1 MFLVNVIVPVV
12 LIAGAGYLFA
22 RLVKFDLAPFTR
34 LSFYVLTPVLIFNS
48 MLSHSLSGAVLVNV
62 TLFVFASHAAF
73 LLLAFLGVRWTGW
86 DADTKT
92 AAVLSLTFGN
102 CGIYGLP
109 ILLFAFGD
117 EGFAIGVVYMVAQL
131 AFQVVFGVG
140 IASWKKGMS
149 LRSLVREI
157 FAVPWLLA
165 IALGVLVR
173 LTGLDLPVVVTRPVE
188 LLADAAIP
196 IQLLLL
202 GMTLTQVR
210 LGGLVRQAA
219 PLSVAKLVVPPLV
232 AWGLAVAFGFDVL
245 VRSVLILE
253 AGTPTAVNAL
263 ILSLQYNRR
272 SELSAAVVLLTTI
285 AGVAATSLLLW
296 LLT

>member
-22 RLVKFDLAPFTR
+22 RTVKSDLTPFTR
-34 LSFYVLTPVLIFNS
+34 LSFFVLTPILIFDA
-48 MLSHSLSGAVLVNV
+48 MLSHSLSSAVLANV

-73 LLLAFLGVRWTGW
+73 LLLAFLGVRWTRW

-109 ILLFAFGD
+109 VLLFAFGD

-131 AFQVVFGVG
+131 AFQVLFGVG
-140 IASWKKGMS
+140 VASWRKGMS
-149 LRSLVREI
+149 MRSLVREI

-165 IALGVLVR
+165 IALGVAVR
-173 LTGLDLPVVVTRPVE
+173 LSGLQLPAVIARPVE

-219 PLSVAKLVVPPLV
+219 PLSLAKLVVPPLV
-232 AWGLAVAFGFDVL
+232 AWGLAAAFGFNGL
-245 VRSVLILE
+245 VRSILILE

-285 AGVAATSLLLW
+285 AGVGVTSVLLW
-296 LLT
+296 LLG

>member
-22 RLVKFDLAPFTR
+22 RLVKFDLTPFTR
-34 LSFYVLTPVLIFNS
+34 LSFYVLTPILIFNS
-48 MLSHSLSGAVLVNV
+48 MLSHSLSGTVLVNV
-62 TLFVFASHAAF
+62 TLFVFAVHGAF
-73 LLLAFLGVRWTGW
+73 LLLASLGVRWTHW
-86 DADTKT
+86 DSDTKT

-109 ILLFAFGD
+109 VLLFAFGD
-117 EGFAIGVVYMVAQL
+117 EGFAVGVVYMVAQL
-131 AFQVVFGVG
+131 AFQVLFGVG
-140 IASWKKGMS
+140 IASWRKGMS
-149 LRSLVREI
+149 IRGLIREI
-157 FAVPWLLA
+157 CAVPWLLA
-165 IALGVLVR
+165 IVLGVVVR
-173 LTGLDLPVVVTRPVE
+173 LTGFQLPVAVGRPIE
-188 LLADAAIP
+188 MLADATIP

-210 LGGLVRQAA
+210 LGGLVRQAV

-232 AWGLAVAFGFDVL
+232 AWGLAVLFGFDKL
-245 VRSVLILE
+245 VSSVLILE

-285 AGVAATSLLLW
+285 AGVAATSVLLW